1 MFIYTLLTGA
11 PAQPG
16 GLGQFL
22 PLMLIMVVFFFFMI
36 WPQMRKQKKA
46 KAYLS
51 ELKKGDHVV
60 TTGGVHA
67 KIAQIADNHFIL
79 DLEEGKMK
87 VEKSAV
93 SMEMT
98 MVAYPK
104 AKAE

>member
-1 MFIYTLLTGA
+1 MLSILLQASATG
-11 PAQPG
+11 QSG

-46 KAYLS
+46 KAYLA

-60 TTGGVHA
+60 TTGGFHA
-67 KIAQIADNHFIL
+67 KIAQITDTHFIL
-79 DLEEGKMK
+79 DLEEGKIK
-87 VEKSAV
+87 AEKAAV

-98 MVAYPK
+98 MTAYPK
-104 AKAE
+104 PKA